1 MAGAPGGSPGGSP
14 GSSTPTTSSHQGEHN
29 DREEEE
35 ERFARILATAMT
47 AAQQGQPRQAQHPT
61 TARIKME
68 NPEKFD
74 GKPKTPFRTWWESV
88 QEFTAFYPETAG
100 RQWITWVGTLLT
112 DEAKEWHQH
121 RRRTIGEVD
130 TWVDYQAAIQEEY
143 HDPREAAAAFVKLG
157 QLRYK
162 GDIKAYL
169 TALRALN
176 IHAGATG
183 QGLQQIVDLAVTE
196 DILDMRAAQFRGV
209 LNDDEGFLAATY
221 EAGRQVER
229 NRSLKALRNELRGS
243 QPKGSGSGTGRES
256 KGSQNRPQ
264 VERNDRRSQTGRSRP
279 SEPAEGQR
287 WATSPLALRGVPQA
301 EIKAHKDAKAQC
313 WRCGNDSH
321 HTLFCYAKRT
331 KGGVDLPEA
340 PAAVAGT
347 HSSKR
352 RREENNGPTTD
363 APEPKKSRTSAAN
376 VEDEDMKEVIPVW
389 ADDSSEE
396 EAFAECV
403 DF

>member
-1 MAGAPGGSPGGSP
+1 
-14 GSSTPTTSSHQGEHN
+14 
-29 DREEEE
+29 
-35 ERFARILATAMT
+35 
-47 AAQQGQPRQAQHPT
+47 
-61 TARIKME
+61 ME

-112 DEAKEWHQH
+112 DAAKEWHQH

-130 TWVDYQAAIQEEY
+130 TWADYQAAIQEEY

-162 GDIKAYL
+162 GDVKAYL
-169 TALRALN
+169 TAFRALN

-183 QGLQQIVDLAVTE
+183 QGLQQIIDVAMTE

-229 NRSLKALRNELRGS
+229 NRSLKAHRNELRGN
-243 QPKGSGSGTGRES
+243 QPRSSGAGKDGKQEKESISAQGRT
-256 KGSQNRPQ
+256 QAD
-264 VERNDRRSQTGRSRP
+264 RNDRRSQAGRSQAP
-279 SEPAEGQR
+279 EPTEGQR
-287 WATSPLALRGVPQA
+287 WKAPFLALRGVPQA

-313 WRCGNDSH
+313 WRCGSDSH

-340 PAAVAGT
+340 PLAIAGT
-347 HSSKR
+347 SSSKKR
-352 RREENNGPTTD
+352 KEEDDSLISD
-363 APEPKKSRTSAAN
+363 APKPKRTRTSAARL
-376 VEDEDMKEVIPVW
+376 EDEDTREVTPVW
-389 ADDSSEE
+389 AVDSSEE
-396 EAFAECV
+396 EVFAECA